1 MIQWFD
7 EIFAYFGKITT
18 NAVVED
24 LKNKLK
30 LIKRSAYV
38 FSTFQKY

>member
-1 MIQWFD
+1 MVRWC

-18 NAVVED
+18 NAVVKS

-30 LIKRSAYV
+30 LVKWSVYGFRNY
-38 FSTFQKY
+38 